1 VTEQELVK
9 VFKRWILLFAL
20 LVLPMVPAA
29 EEPGVYLVQTEAGLD
44 ETYKAVYAALEDA
57 RFWVV
62 FEADMGTQMA
72 RFADK
77 WGEDYNRSALDGIR
91 TMVICNAWW
100 ANRVANADPEMLA
113 FCPLRVALTRKAGVT
128 RVMFARPTLMAA
140 RSPALPVMQE
150 IENELRAAVDAGVAA
165 VAKP

>member
-1 VTEQELVK
+1 MFRRTLV
-9 VFKRWILLFAL
+9 V
-20 LVLPMVPAA
+20 LVLSWCWAPLVYADEPRVYVA
-29 EEPGVYLVQTEAGLD
+29 EA
-44 ETYKAVYAALEDA
+44 KAVLETTYQAVHEALEEA

-62 FEADMGTQMA
+62 FEADMGAQLA
-72 RFADK
+72 RFAEK

-113 FCPLRVALTRKAGVT
+113 FCPLRIALTRKAGVT

-140 RSPALPVMQE
+140 QSPALPVMQE

-165 VAKP
+165 VATP

>member
-1 VTEQELVK
+1 M
-9 VFKRWILLFAL
+9 FFRWILLFAL
-20 LVLPMVPAA
+20 LVLPMVPSA
-29 EEPGVYLVQTEAGLD
+29 EEPGVYIAQTEAGLD

-62 FEADMGTQMA
+62 FEADMGEQMA
-72 RFADK
+72 RFAGK

-113 FCPLRVALTRKAGVT
+113 FCPLRVALTHKAGVT

-140 RSPALPVMQE
+140 HSPALPVMQE

-165 VAKP
+165 VATP